1 MQIADYNPSAIEPKW
16 QKIWDETGAV
26 RALDDHTMPKY
37 YCLI

>member
-16 QKIWDETGAV
+16 QKIWDETGAF

-37 YCLI
+37 